1 MPSAPYYREQARLLL
16 KWANETQ
23 EPGVARRLTRRAQ
36 IMLVLA
42 QQALDGGVFDD
53 VLELF
58 NMQQV
63 LGGGGRADQA

>member
-1 MPSAPYYREQARLLL
+1 MPNAPYYRDQARLLL

-42 QQALDGGVFDD
+42 QQAHDGAVLDD

-58 NMQQV
+58 NMEQL
-63 LGGGGRADQA
+63 LGGRRSADPA